1 MGDNKVLLRSPV
13 EGDVDRLLKSKN
25 ECIKYYFSDLK
36 PWNPGLVAT
45 QREVWVQIYGIPL
58 HIWGE
63 NLFKIVGKRLGEF
76 MDYDEETARMLRF
89 DVARIKIQTT
99 IWAFIDVVLKVEV
112 EGLSFDIWVVEEKER
127 KRPVVVLNGEME
139 DESSRVFP
147 AGCLEEGDEVSGGR
161 VSSSGADEESGE
173 ENEADM
179 VTGEGIEVEKDGT
192 KVIQST
198 NEGVVALT
206 CAKSIEFRN
215 SNMEIPC
222 APQVET
228 EKVHQEAC
236 LDSDF
241 SEKEGGKD
249 KPGVS
254 GPILVEETVGLDLQD
269 ARNGADVEILND
281 VAGLQDPGLNPT
293 GLGLVD
299 PDPPFLGV
307 LVEDGIIRDSS
318 LSEPEETLS
327 PFRSINPRHNH
338 RNKKLN
344 SLSNANNLGVPK
356 CIKLV
361 EAVKEMGARV
371 KQRRQKGGEG
381 ISTMR
386 EDEEDVAGLMEV
398 EVVEASEDGDA
409 DQYRRKG
416 EGREAFHGVST
427 PASRIN
433 LLSGSETSRVS
444 DSLPQSLNED
454 KDKYVEAA
462 KLLSIQKNVGF
473 SFVEATSDTLKHL
486 VEQEN
491 CDRIKKMEWELKEGD
506 Q

>member
-1 MGDNKVLLRSPV
+1 
-13 EGDVDRLLKSKN
+13 
-25 ECIKYYFSDLK
+25 
-36 PWNPGLVAT
+36 
-45 QREVWVQIYGIPL
+45 
-58 HIWGE
+58 
-63 NLFKIVGKRLGEF
+63 
-76 MDYDEETARMLRF
+76 
-89 DVARIKIQTT
+89 
-99 IWAFIDVVLKVEV
+99 
-112 EGLSFDIWVVEEKER
+112 
-127 KRPVVVLNGEME
+127 
-139 DESSRVFP
+139 
-147 AGCLEEGDEVSGGR
+147 
-161 VSSSGADEESGE
+161 
-173 ENEADM
+173 
-179 VTGEGIEVEKDGT
+179 
-192 KVIQST
+192 
-198 NEGVVALT
+198 
-206 CAKSIEFRN
+206 
-215 SNMEIPC
+215 MEIPC
-222 APQVET
+222 APQEVT
-228 EKVHQEAC
+228 EKVNQETS
-236 LDSDF
+236 LVSDF
-241 SEKEGGKD
+241 SEKEGGRD
-249 KPGVS
+249 KAEVC
-254 GPILVEETVGLDLQD
+254 GPIQVGETVGLSKQD
-269 ARNGADVEILND
+269 GTDGPSDD
-281 VAGLQDPGLNPT
+281 VALFNEVAGCQDPGLEVT
-293 GLGLVD
+293 GMGLVD

-427 PASRIN
+427 PASGIN